1 MKATN
6 KKKTKGDSKKPSGKR
21 RLAHEAEGAA
31 SGAVAGAAL
40 GSAAGPPGI
49 VAGAV
54 LGGVA
59 GAVAGAVLDREGER
73 RASHDRALDAEIGVS
88 DGELG
93 APNLEHP
100 PAKVGAYSAS
110 SSGAPSSSGDTAEG
124 PIQPPE
130 K

>member
-1 MKATN
+1 MKTT
-6 KKKTKGDSKKPSGKR
+6 KKKTKGASKNPAEKG

-49 VAGAV
+49 VAGAI

-59 GAVAGAVLDREGER
+59 GAVTGAVLDREGKR
-73 RASHDRALDAEIGVS
+73 KGSRDRELDAEIGVS
-88 DGELG
+88 GGELG

-110 SSGAPSSSGDTAEG
+110 SSGAAPPSSGDVAEG